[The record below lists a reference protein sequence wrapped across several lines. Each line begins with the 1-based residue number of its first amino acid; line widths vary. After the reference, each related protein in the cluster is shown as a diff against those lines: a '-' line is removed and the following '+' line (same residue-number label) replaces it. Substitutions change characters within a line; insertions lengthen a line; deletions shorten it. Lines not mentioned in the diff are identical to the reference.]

1 MGKYNDVKLR
11 ILERIL
17 KMKKKEMALFVLVW
31 IVLAVAF
38 CLLFSY
44 ILSIGG
50 TDERWLMVFLKYVGM

>member
-31 IVLAVAF
+31 IVSAAAF

-50 TDERWLMVFLKYVGM
+50 ADERWLMGF

>member
-1 MGKYNDVKLR
+1 
-11 ILERIL
+11 
-17 KMKKKEMALFVLVW
+17 MKKKEMALFVLVW

-50 TDERWLMVFLKYVGM
+50 TDERWLMVF

>member
-44 ILSIGG
+44 SSFGFRNGYEIIA
-50 TDERWLMVFLKYVGM
+50 

>member
-44 ILSIGG
+44 ILSIGES
-50 TDERWLMVFLKYVGM
+50 DERWLMGF

>member
-11 ILERIL
+11 ILEGIL

-38 CLLFSY
+38 CLLSSY

-50 TDERWLMVFLKYVGM
+50 TNERWLIGF

>member
-50 TDERWLMVFLKYVGM
+50 TDERWLMVF